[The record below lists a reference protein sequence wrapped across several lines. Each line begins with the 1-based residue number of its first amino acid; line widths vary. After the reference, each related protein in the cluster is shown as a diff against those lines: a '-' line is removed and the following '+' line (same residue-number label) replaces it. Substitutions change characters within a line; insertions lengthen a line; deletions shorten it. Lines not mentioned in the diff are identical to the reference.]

1 MDSLGASIQTNS
13 SSLASSIKTVNDV
26 ATSTSSSLATV
37 TTTLSSAIGNA
48 TSSLSASI
56 STTATT
62 LATLSGSV
70 SAEYVLNVT
79 AGNRVAGFRL
89 TNAGGG
95 GNASSFVVQ
104 ADKFQIVDSSGNYA
118 TAPFT
123 VENNTVYITNANIQS
138 LNVGKLTAGSLG
150 IQMGLGSGGVISSGQ
165 TAFNTGTGFW
175 LAGGTT
181 PVFSIGNSAG
191 NYMAWNGT
199 NLTISG
205 NITVTGGNAATQ
217 TYASNAAGT
226 AENNAK
232 GYADGVASSAQA
244 AAIAAAALDATSK
257 ANTVDAKV
265 FTDANGKI
273 TKAPTTNS
281 SGLFLG
287 QTNMGYYN
295 GSGWITYM
303 NNSGHFFLN
312 GSGANSLYWD
322 GSELAIQG
330 KIKATS
336 GYIGGTSGFSI
347 NSTYI
352 ANGKT
357 SLADANA
364 GVYVGTDGISLGVS
378 DKFKVTSTGVLTST
392 SGTIGGWTLG
402 ASTLTGGSVTI
413 DAAGNIRS
421 GQTAYNTGDG
431 FWIGNTGGTKLSIGN
446 GGNGGNKLK
455 WTGERLEVNGGFYIT
470 DTVGI
475 RRVDDTNVLTIT
487 GGSGNA
493 TGGQIDL
500 VGNGA
505 AGSEAGIVQII
516 AGNVGTGDIY
526 LKTGGDNYRMT
537 VQNDGKIGFFTPS
550 PTRQWEVNS
559 TGYFSGEVTA
569 ASFNSNGNIKLSGYL
584 ERATANGYTPN
595 MLGSHYIAFGWI
607 DDSLKLNIDSGGGIW
622 TIAREGT
629 SPTFNSVNTT
639 SSERYKK
646 NIRNLTNS
654 LDIVQDLSPKIY
666 DRKDGSKTDEMG
678 LIAEEVYKV
687 IPNIVCKNKDDSIE
701 GLDYSKLV
709 PVLLGAIK
717 ELKSRVEQLE
727 NK

>member
-123 VENNTVYITNANIQS
+123 VENNTVYITNASIQS
-138 LNVGKLTAGSLG
+138 LTVGKLTAGTLG
-150 IQMGLGSGGVISSGQ
+150 IQMGLGINGIISSGQ

-181 PVFSIGNSAG
+181 PVFSVGNSAG

-336 GYIGGTSGFSI
+336 GYIGGATSGWAI
-347 NSTYI
+347 
-352 ANGKT
+352 G
-357 SLADANA
+357 
-364 GVYVGTDGISLGVS
+364 
-378 DKFKVTSTGVLTST
+378 
-392 SGTIGGWTLG
+392 SGTISNSNVTLSSNGDIKGGMSAYNSGTGWFLG
-402 ASTLTGGSVTI
+402 NNGTISVGNSGANKILFNGTRLELTGGM
-413 DAAGNIRS
+413 
-421 GQTAYNTGDG
+421 
-431 FWIGNTGGTKLSIGN
+431 
-446 GGNGGNKLK
+446 
-455 WTGERLEVNGGFYIT
+455 YIT
-470 DTVGI
+470 DTIGV

-505 AGSEAGIVQII
+505 AGSEAGVVQII

-622 TIAREGT
+622 NIAREGT
-629 SPTFNSVNTT
+629 DVTFNSVNTT

-687 IPNIVCKNKDDSIE
+687 IPNIVCKNKDNSIE

-717 ELKSRVEQLE
+717 ELKARVEQLE